1 MTPTRREILRALEV
15 LSERYPH
22 WRFGQ
27 LVANVSYWAK
37 EPTNE
42 AIWEVEDEDFLR
54 GILSHLDQQESNS
67 PPQSA

>member
-1 MTPTRREILRALEV
+1 MTPTRREILRALEE

-42 AIWEVEDEDFLR
+42 AVWEVEDEQFLR
-54 GILSHLDQQESNS
+54 GIQSHLDQQRDTS